1 MRSWGLNSRAIQLF
15 PDQSELID
23 RVRGSMRR
31 HKSTLLQASTG
42 SGKTIMGSYMIQ
54 SAVAKGSRCI
64 FMVPRRELLKQ
75 TAKTMDNYGIPYGY
89 VAAGYPVNPFARV
102 HLATSGTLS
111 RRLDTAPKADILF
124 VDECHFGGDEIDR
137 VISAYRAAGAWIIG
151 LSATPLKTNGKPMGD
166 WFDDMVCGPSVKWLI
181 DNKRLSDYE
190 LYQPNIPDLSGI
202 RTSGGDYNKSQLDE
216 YMTQD
221 KVLVGSAIKHYRE
234 LAMGRLNIAF
244 CTSVKHA
251 ELTADA
257 FRDAGIPSAHVS
269 GAMDDKEIAI
279 RIKAFARREL
289 LVLANCD
296 LMTFGFDLA
305 SAANMDVTIECMSDL
320 RPTKSLPLQLQKW
333 GRVLRYKE
341 RPAIMLDHAGNSKP
355 DFHGL
360 PDSDREWSLEG
371 KDSKKGGEKTEPTR
385 QCSECFFVHRP
396 SPVCPHCG
404 FVYQITGRMIEEVEG
419 DLVKVDKAALSAV
432 KKQERMAQGMAETL
446 EDLTARFKAQGSKYP
461 AQRARHVLAGRAS
474 KAVKHA

>member
-1 MRSWGLNSRAIQLF
+1 LNDIKLF
-15 PDQSELID
+15 PDQSELIE

-31 HKSTLLQASTG
+31 VKSTLLQASTG

-54 SAVAKGSRCI
+54 SAVAKGSRCV

-89 VAAGYPVNPFARV
+89 VAAGYPINPFASV

-111 RRLDTAPKADILF
+111 RRLDNAPRADILF

-137 VISAYRAAGAWIIG
+137 VIGAYRAAGTWVIG

-166 WFDDMVCGPSVKWLI
+166 WFEYMVCGPSVKWLI

-202 RTSGGDYNKSQLDE
+202 RTSGGDYNKSQLDD

-221 KVLVGSAIKHYRE
+221 KVLVGSAIKHYKD
-234 LAMGRLNIAF
+234 LAHGMLNISF
-244 CTSVKHA
+244 CTSIKHA
-251 ELTADA
+251 ELTAEA
-257 FRDAGIPSAHVS
+257 FRGAGVNAAHVS
-269 GAMDDKEIAI
+269 GSMDDKEIAR
-279 RIKAFARREL
+279 RIKAFARREIT
-289 LVLANCD
+289 VLANCD

-333 GRVLRYKE
+333 GRVLRYKN
-341 RPAIMLDHAGNSKP
+341 RPAIILDHAGNSKP

-360 PDSDREWSLEG
+360 PDSDRDWSLAG
-371 KDSKKGGEKTEPTR
+371 KDKKNGGEKTEPTR
-385 QCSECFFVHRP
+385 QCGECYFVHRP
-396 SPVCPHCG
+396 SPECPHCG
-404 FVYQITGRMIEEVEG
+404 FVYPVMGRMIEEVDGE
-419 DLVKVDKAALSAV
+419 LIKVSREEAAAAAKVVRQDQGRAKTLA
-432 KKQERMAQGMAETL
+432 ELIAQGK
-446 EDLTARFKAQGSKYP
+446 ARGMKNPHGWAS
-461 AQRARHVLAGRAS
+461 HVLKARAN
-474 KAVKHA
+474 A